1 MKWIKRLVLAA
12 IATVA
17 VLAGVGY
24 RTFRQAPEFYRRYEW
39 DDQKRGQIN
48 QQAADKLLSARQLAQ
63 QSHFEGVRAR
73 LAGQTLP
80 TTQAEPARLI
90 LSEEE
95 LNALL
100 LHNADAAPSLRH
112 RTEQYV
118 HSPGIYLREGRIIL
132 AAEVPR
138 LSTVMSVQ
146 FAPVLGDR
154 GLLRLS
160 IDGTQAGRLPVPRAV
175 VEIQLRRLRG
185 MIEAR
190 LPQLRSDARIDSF
203 GAVNGSA
210 AAAAMSMLLL
220 DLISDRP
227 ADAVIYMPVDEKG
240 TSVPLRITGLRIVED
255 QLTLDV
261 LPVLDAAERSRL
273 FDRIRKSP

>member
-17 VLAGVGY
+17 VPAGIGY
-24 RTFRQAPEFYRRYEW
+24 RTFRQAPEFYRRYDW

-73 LAGQTLP
+73 RAGQTLP
-80 TTQAEPARLI
+80 TTQTEPARLI

-112 RTEQYV
+112 RMEQYV
-118 HSPGIYLREGRIIL
+118 RSPGIYLREGRIIL

-146 FAPVLGDR
+146 FVPALGDR

-175 VEIQLRRLRG
+175 VEIQLRHLRG

-220 DLISDRP
+220 DLISDRS

-240 TSVPLRITGLRIVED
+240 TSVPLRITGLSIVED

-273 FDRIRKSP
+273 FDRIRESP